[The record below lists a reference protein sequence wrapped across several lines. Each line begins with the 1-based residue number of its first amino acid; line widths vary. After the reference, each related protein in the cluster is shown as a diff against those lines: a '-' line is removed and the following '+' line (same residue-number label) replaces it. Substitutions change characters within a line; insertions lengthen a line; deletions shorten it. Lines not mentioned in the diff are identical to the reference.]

1 MYMYILQLVLCGFKL
16 NPMWYTSVSIVCLL
30 LCSSFSKGWQSSMDT
45 VQRLEYHI
53 ILMIGEGDDIL
64 KNARN
69 LFKHKDPTYSSLMQW
84 RNKTQAFTLLDGE
97 WQIVNEC
104 TMLHI
109 VGHGDSTYAAARD
122 KEETK
127 RHTSL
132 GGLSA
137 TELAFV
143 VQLLLTF
150 NEELSSTCSAS
161 IGHVTLVSCQIHDH
175 SQAAGHD
182 AEEEDSQGK
191 GSFITLFLYQLVS
204 QYGIYT
210 SVSGWS
216 RAIAVDDDGR
226 ILSRVKSSGLRND
239 YQWYINYPGSLVFA
253 NIISAANYDYRNSSR
268 SLHC

>member
-1 MYMYILQLVLCGFKL
+1 
-16 NPMWYTSVSIVCLL
+16 
-30 LCSSFSKGWQSSMDT
+30 MDT

-69 LFKHKDPTYSSLMQW
+69 LFKHKYPTYSSLMQW
-84 RNKTQAFTLLDGE
+84 SNKTQAFTLLDGE

-122 KEETK
+122 KEETT
-127 RHTSL
+127 RCTL

-137 TELAFV
+137 AELAFV

-175 SQAAGHD
+175 LQAAGHN
-182 AEEEDSQGK
+182 AEEKDSQGK

-204 QYGIYT
+204 KYGIYT
-210 SVSGWS
+210 SISGWS
-216 RAIAVDDDGR
+216 TAIAVDDDGR
-226 ILSRVKSSGLRND
+226 ILSRVKGSGGLRND

-253 NIISAANYDYRNSSR
+253 SIISAANYDCKNSSK
-268 SLHC
+268 SLYC